1 MGWPTEPGTVDQSV
15 STIDWSFIAS
25 PDIEGESTHLTGY
38 VPSDTSGF
46 TVGSLDV
53 GQHSKEDL
61 RTMLQRY
68 ANKLAPDRPYG
79 NIRGDLLHKIS
90 PFAKGSSDPVTYGT
104 LQTRNLVAGRVKF
117 EKEDIEYLTGAKR
130 YEFEVKIAKQ
140 EGWDKL
146 DTKTKT
152 ILASIGWQYGLGSA
166 AFKKA
171 YKTRGDKVDLA
182 NLLDEFGE
190 REYQHRRTSETDY
203 LLSPVDKVFRD
214 MTKDDNFL
222 E

>member
-1 MGWPTEPGTVDQSV
+1 MAWPTEPQAVNRPV
-15 STIDWSFIAS
+15 SIIDWDFIAS

-68 ANKLAPDRPYG
+68 ANKLVPNRPYG
-79 NIRGDLLHKIS
+79 DIRGDLLHKVS
-90 PFAKGSSDPVTYGT
+90 PYAKDSDDPATYGT
-104 LQTRNLVAGRVKF
+104 WATRDFMAKKVSFN
-117 EKEDIEYLTGAKR
+117 KEDIEYLTNAKR
-130 YEFEVKIAKQ
+130 YEFEVKISKV
-140 EGWDKL
+140 EGWDNL

-152 ILASIGWQYGLGSA
+152 ILASVGWQYGLNSSI
-166 AFKKA
+166 FKKLHKA
-171 YKTRGDKVDLA
+171 RKDKVGVS

-190 REYQHRRTSETDY
+190 KEYRHRRTSEIDY

-214 MTKDDNFL
+214 MTKNDNFL

>member
-1 MGWPTEPGTVDQSV
+1 MGWPTEPGVADRPV
-15 STIDWSFIAS
+15 SAIDWRFIAS

-68 ANKLAPDRPYG
+68 ANKLTPDRPYG

-90 PFAKGSSDPVTYGT
+90 PFAKDSSDPVTYGT
-104 LQTRNLVAGRVKF
+104 SQTRNLMAGRGEF

-171 YKTRGDKVDLA
+171 YKARGDKVDLA

-190 REYQHRRTSETDY
+190 REYKHRRTSETDY

>member
-1 MGWPTEPGTVDQSV
+1 VAWPTEPGAAGQSV
-15 STIDWSFIAS
+15 GAIDWDFIAS

-46 TVGSLDV
+46 TVGSIDA

-68 ANKLAPDRPYG
+68 ANKLYPDRSYG
-79 NIRGDLLHKIS
+79 PIRGDLLHKIS
-90 PFAKGSSDPVTYGT
+90 PFAKDSSEPETYGT
-104 LQTRNLVAGRVKF
+104 WQTRDLVAKTVEF
-117 EKEDIEYLTGAKR
+117 EKEDVEYLTEAKR
-130 YEFEVKIAKQ
+130 YEFETLIANQ
-140 EGWDKL
+140 DGWDKL

-152 ILASIGWQYGLGSA
+152 ILASIGWQYGLSSA

-171 YKTRGDKVDLA
+171 YKSRGDKVDLA

-190 REYQHRRTSETDY
+190 KEYKHRRTSEADY
-203 LLSPVDKVFRD
+203 LLSPVDKVFRT